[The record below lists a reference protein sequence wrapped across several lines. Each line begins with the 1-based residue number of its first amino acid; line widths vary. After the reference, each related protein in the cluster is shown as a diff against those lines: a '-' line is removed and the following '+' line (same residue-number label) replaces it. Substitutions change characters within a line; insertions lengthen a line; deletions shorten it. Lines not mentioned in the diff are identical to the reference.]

1 MDMWSVGA
9 GVCACIVYV
18 SVCVHMNSLSRHM
31 THARAITHNGRI
43 AMDMYIGGLTHFA
56 VIMRLVG
63 IYGTRTCNPPY

>member
-43 AMDMYIGGLTHFA
+43 AMDMCIGG
-56 VIMRLVG
+56 I
-63 IYGTRTCNPPY
+63 